1 MNINIKTII
10 PDELP
15 RHFVLTVYPDGTWKM
30 TERRATRRDKHGHYT
45 SDYAVRFR
53 KPKTLG
59 CAYAPICPFRNSISI
74 EEI

>member
-1 MNINIKTII
+1 MNININTMI
-10 PDELP
+10 PERLP
-15 RHFVLTVYPDGTWKM
+15 RHFVRTVYPDGTWKM

-53 KPKTLG
+53 KPKLLG
-59 CAYAPICPFRNSISI
+59 CAYAPICPFRASASI